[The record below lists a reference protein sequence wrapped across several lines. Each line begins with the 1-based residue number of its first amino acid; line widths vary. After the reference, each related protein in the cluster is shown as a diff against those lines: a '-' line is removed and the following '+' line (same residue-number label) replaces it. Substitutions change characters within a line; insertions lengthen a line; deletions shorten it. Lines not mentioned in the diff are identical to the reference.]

1 MTGAIANFLWILGI
15 IALVAVALR
24 PGSQITGALNS
35 TGGLISNSIS
45 AAKS

>member
-1 MTGAIANFLWILGI
+1 MAVVANFIWFLGI
-15 IALVAVALR
+15 IAILAVALR

-35 TGGLISNSIS
+35 TGSLISNSIK